1 MSSHDNPYR
10 PPAAP
15 APGPALQRNWPG
27 GVLGVACILAGGVG
41 LACFASCLAAS
52 AQLGAGPDFLFGT
65 SRGRMLL
72 LIQGGLVLGTARL
85 FLAAR
90 ACFRGQWRAAAPG
103 AILGIGL
110 LAGSFWFVV
119 SQARH

>member
-1 MSSHDNPYR
+1 MPR
-10 PPAAP
+10 RTW
-15 APGPALQRNWPG
+15 LG

-41 LACFASCLAAS
+41 LACFAACLAAS

-72 LIQGGLVLGTARL
+72 LIQGGLALGTVRL

-90 ACFRGQWRAAAPG
+90 ACLRGQWRAAAAG
-103 AILGIGL
+103 AVLGIGL
-110 LAGSFWFVV
+110 LAGAFWFVA